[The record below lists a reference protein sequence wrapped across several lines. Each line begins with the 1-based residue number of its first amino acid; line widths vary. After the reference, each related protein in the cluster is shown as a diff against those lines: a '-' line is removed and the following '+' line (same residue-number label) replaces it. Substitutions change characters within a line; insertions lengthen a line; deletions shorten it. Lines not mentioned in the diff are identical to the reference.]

1 MDATFTDPN
10 GTSVTLPL
18 LSSGGGTVFGL
29 DVGKPELAI
38 RDGGGQLNPR
48 FRDEYNGIQTY
59 TLNGIFKSDN
69 AYQNAI
75 DIADMFK
82 SQYNG
87 GGIEFDFTLSEIY
100 DTDTVVPAIGNDTAV
115 TLTYDP
121 GRKNWVEAS
130 LSLSRV
136 DSVESNNELLAS
148 TPTGTGSGPVKLQGI
163 KIRDDLSIERTIG
176 RPNDSDQSVTNSNLP
191 LYIYKRK
198 PANDE
203 FAITFQDTQT
213 ARQTVSDLKDLFSRP
228 LGGTPLTL
236 NFNGIYGMG
245 AFNVVPTG
253 SQAIRF
259 IEVAGEEGISQV
271 PQINLKRVR

>member
-10 GTSVTLPL
+10 NKSVTLPL

-29 DVGKPELAI
+29 DVGKRELAI
-38 RDGGGQLNPR
+38 RNGGGELNPR

-59 TLNGIFKSDN
+59 TINGIFDSSN
-69 AYQNAI
+69 AYSNAI
-75 DIADMFK
+75 NIAEIFK
-82 SQYNG
+82 SQYNS
-87 GGIEFDFTLSEIY
+87 GIEFDFALSNIY
-100 DTDTVVPAIGNDTAV
+100 DTDIVTPAIGNDTAV

-121 GRKNWVEAS
+121 GRKNWVNCS

-136 DSVESNNELLAS
+136 DSVQSNSELLAS
-148 TPTGTGSGPVKLQGI
+148 TPTASGTGPVELQGI
-163 KIRDDLSIERTIG
+163 ELRDQLSIERAVG
-176 RPNDSDQSVTNSNLP
+176 RPNDSPRRVTNSNLP

-213 ARQTVSDLKDLFSRP
+213 ARQTVSELKDLFSRP

-236 NFNGIYGMG
+236 DFNGIYGYG
-245 AFNVVPTG
+245 AFNVIPQG

-259 IEVAGEEGISQV
+259 IEVSGEEGVSQV
-271 PQINLKRVR
+271 PQINLRRVR

>member
-10 GTSVTLPL
+10 DASVTLPL

-38 RDGGGQLNPR
+38 RNGGGQLNPR
-48 FRDEYNGIQTY
+48 FRDEYSGLQTY
-59 TLNGIFKSDN
+59 TINGIFDSEL

-75 DIADMFK
+75 AIADMFK
-82 SQYNG
+82 SQYNNG
-87 GGIEFDFTLSEIY
+87 AIEFDFALSNIY
-100 DTDTVVPAIGNDTAV
+100 DTDIVTPAIGSETAV

-121 GRKNWVEAS
+121 GRKNWVNCS

-136 DSVESNNELLAS
+136 DSVQSNSELLAD
-148 TPTGTGSGPVKLQGI
+148 TPTAAGSGPVELQGI
-163 KIRDDLSIERTIG
+163 ELRDQLSIERAIG
-176 RPNDSDQSVTNSNLP
+176 RPKDSTQRVTNSNLP

-213 ARQTVSDLKDLFSRP
+213 ARQTVSELKDLFSTP
-228 LGGTPLTL
+228 SGGTPLTL
-236 NFNGIYGMG
+236 NFNGVYGMG
-245 AFNVVPTG
+245 AFSVIPQG

-259 IEVAGEEGISQV
+259 IEVSGEEGVSQV
-271 PQINLKRVR
+271 PQINLRRVR

>member
-1 MDATFTDPN
+1 MDATFTSPTND
-10 GTSVTLPL
+10 SVTLPL
-18 LSSGGGTVFGL
+18 LSTGGGTVFGL

-48 FRDEYNGIQTY
+48 FRDEYSGLQTY
-59 TLNGIFKSDN
+59 TINGTFESES
-69 AYQNAI
+69 AYSNAI
-75 DIADMFK
+75 NLMDIFK
-82 SQYNG
+82 SQYNNG
-87 GGIEFDFTLSEIY
+87 AIQFDFGLSDIY
-100 DTDTVVPAIGNDTAV
+100 DTDIVTPAIGNNQAV

-136 DSVESNNELLAS
+136 DSVRSNGELIAS
-148 TPTGTGSGPVKLQGI
+148 TPTATGDGPVQLQGI
-163 KIRDDLSIERTIG
+163 TLRDQLSIERTIG
-176 RPNDSDQSVTNSNLP
+176 RPNDSEQRRTNSNLP

-203 FAITFQDTQT
+203 FSITFQDTDS
-213 ARQTVSDLKDLFSRP
+213 ARQTVSELKDLFSQP
-228 LGGTPLTL
+228 LGGTALTL
-236 NFNGIYGMG
+236 DFNGIYGMG
-245 AFNVVPTG
+245 AFSVVPTG

-259 IEVAGEEGISQV
+259 IEVAGEEGVSQV

>member
-10 GTSVTLPL
+10 NKTVTLPL
-18 LSSGGGTVFGL
+18 LASGGGTVFGL
-29 DVGKPELAI
+29 DVGKPNLAI

-48 FRDEYNGIQTY
+48 FRDEYSGLQTY
-59 TLNGIFKSDN
+59 TINGIFDSDS

-75 DIADMFK
+75 GIAEMFK
-82 SQYNG
+82 SQFNSA
-87 GGIEFDFTLSEIY
+87 IEFDFALSDIY
-100 DTDTVVPAIGNDTAV
+100 DTDIVTPAIGNDTAV

-121 GRKNWVEAS
+121 GRKNWVNCS

-136 DSVESNNELLAS
+136 DSVKSNSELLAN
-148 TPTGTGSGPVKLQGI
+148 TPTASGSGPVELQGI
-163 KIRDDLSIERTIG
+163 TLRDQLSIERTVG
-176 RPNDSDQSVTNSNLP
+176 RPNDSTQRVTNSNLP

-203 FAITFQDTQT
+203 FAITFQDTET
-213 ARQTVSDLKDLFSRP
+213 ARQTVSELKDLFSRP

-236 NFNGIYGMG
+236 DFNGIYGMG
-245 AFNVVPTG
+245 SLNVVPSG

-259 IEVAGEEGISQV
+259 IEVSGEEGVSQV
-271 PQINLKRVR
+271 PQINLRRVR